1 MAKVK
6 DVLQA
11 LDDLTNG
18 RCLMGPGDWA
28 SGRKSKWVV
37 TKSSDIPGKAVVEMP
52 GLIWGDPEMEVKKIA
67 VGMTMTESA
76 IELAAATGVDA
87 IVVHHPIADAANSG
101 GVLIKYYLGAYNLAC
116 FELHEAFH
124 GMHPGIPW
132 LHGHKADVFATV
144 NYAGIPGNI
153 VYVGNVLPEIGT
165 IGDMIDRL
173 DSLMDAEMDERML
186 RVERETRGCDRIEE
200 TSVAARAKIL
210 VGKRDDP
217 MKKVIH
223 MFPHCGFNCDHLMQL
238 KKDYPDVDTLLC
250 TISRVYPGNDLIAKA
265 EELGLNFVCG
275 NSHALEIFENGVPM
289 ARALKNH
296 LPDVEVVIFR
306 ERQTSIPLDEVG
318 SPAIR
323 EYAADIAAKY
333 LHRK

>member
-6 DVLQA
+6 DVLKA

-18 RCLMGPGDWA
+18 RCLKTPGDWA
-28 SGRKSKWVV
+28 SGKNPWVV
-37 TKSSDIPGKAVVEMP
+37 TKSSNIPGKAVVEMP
-52 GLIWGDPEMEVKKIA
+52 GLIWGDPEKEVKKIA

-101 GVLIKYYLGAYNLAC
+101 GVLIKYYLGAYDLAA

-132 LHGHKADVFATV
+132 LHGHKPHFATV
-144 NYAGIPGNI
+144 CYDGIPGNI
-153 VYVGNVLPEIGT
+153 VYVGDVLPEINT

-173 DSLMDAEMDERML
+173 DNLMDAAMDEKML
-186 RVERETRGCDRIEE
+186 AAERELRGCDKIEE
-200 TSVAARAKIL
+200 TAVAARAKIL
-210 VGKRDDP
+210 VGKRENP

-223 MFPHCGFNCDHLMQL
+223 MFPHCGFNCAHLEKL

-250 TISRVYPGNDLIAKA
+250 TISRVYPGHDLIAKA

-275 NSHALEIFENGVPM
+275 NSHALEIFENGVPL
-289 ARALKNH
+289 ARAIKNH
-296 LPDVEVVIFR
+296 LPDVEVVMFR
-306 ERQTSIPLDEVG
+306 ERQTSVPLDEFG
-318 SPAIR
+318 SPAVR
-323 EYAADIAAKY
+323 EYATNIAAEY

>member
-1 MAKVK
+1 MTVRVK

-18 RCLMGPGDWA
+18 RCLKTPGDWA
-28 SGRKSKWVV
+28 AGKNPWVV
-37 TKSSDIPGKAVVEMP
+37 TKSSNIPGKAVVEMP
-52 GLIWGDPEMEVKKIA
+52 GLVWGDPEMEVKKIA
-67 VGMTMTESA
+67 VMMTMTESA

-87 IVVHHPIADAANSG
+87 LVAHHPIADAANSG

-132 LHGHKADVFATV
+132 LHGHKPHFATV
-144 NYAGIPGNI
+144 CYAGIPGNI
-153 VYVGNVLPEIGT
+153 VYVGDVLPEIKT
-165 IGDMIDRL
+165 VGDMINRL
-173 DSLMDAEMDERML
+173 DTLMNVSVDEKML
-186 RVERETRGCDRIEE
+186 AMERDLRNCADIEE

-210 VGKRDDP
+210 VGSPDRP

-223 MFPHCGFNCDHLMQL
+223 MFPHCGFNCDHLEQL
-238 KKDYPDVDTLLC
+238 VKDNPGVDTLMA
-250 TISRVYPGNDLIAKA
+250 TISRVYPGHELIAKA

-275 NSHALEIFENGVPM
+275 NSHAMEIFENGVPM
-289 ARALKNH
+289 ANALKKH
-296 LPDVEVVIFR
+296 LPECEVVIFR
-306 ERQTSIPLDEVG
+306 ERMTSVPLDEIG
-318 SPAIR
+318 SKEIR
-323 EYAADIAAKY
+323 DYAEDMSVNY